1 MQLTQENYRFQ
12 KIITAVS
19 VSLFLL
25 KAIAWSLTQSVSILT
40 DTLESVVN
48 LATGFF
54 GLYSLYLSSL
64 PKDRN
69 HPYGHGKI
77 EFISAGVEGGLIA
90 SAGIFILYQSLLSY
104 WRPAELSRLD
114 WGIGL
119 VTLTAIVNYYIGYLA
134 VKKGKK
140 NHSLAL
146 VASGEHL
153 KTDTYSTLGVIA
165 GLAVITFSEKY
176 WLDSVVAFC
185 LGLFIIFTGF
195 RILRSSIAGIMDE
208 ADDELLARIAI
219 ILQNNRRENWVD
231 IHNLRII
238 KYGGSLHIDCHLTL
252 PWYFN
257 VREAHQEIH
266 LLEELIRFHLGE
278 NVEMFIHADYC
289 YPFSCMLCNKKDCAA
304 RTQPLKASIQWDVT
318 NLYHNKKHR
327 LLEE

>member
-1 MQLTQENYRFQ
+1 VQLNQENYRFQ
-12 KIITAVS
+12 KIITAFS
-19 VSLFLL
+19 VFLFLL
-25 KAIAWSLTQSVSILT
+25 KLLAWRLTQSVTIFT
-40 DTLESVVN
+40 DALESVVN
-48 LATGFF
+48 LATGFL
-54 GLYSLYLSSL
+54 GLYSLYLSAL

-104 WRPAELSRLD
+104 WRPVQLNRLD

-119 VTLTAIVNYYIGYLA
+119 VTFTAVVNYYIGHLA
-134 VKKGKK
+134 VKKGEK
-140 NHSLAL
+140 NHCLAL
-146 VASGEHL
+146 VASGQHL

-165 GLAVITFSEKY
+165 GLAVITFSGKY
-176 WLDSVVAFC
+176 WLDSVFAFC

-208 ADDELLARIAI
+208 ADDELLARIAS
-219 ILQNNRRENWVD
+219 ILQNSRKENWVD

-257 VREAHQEIH
+257 VQQAHQEIH
-266 LLEELIRFHLGE
+266 LLEEIIKSHLGE
-278 NVEMFIHADYC
+278 NIEMFIHADYC
-289 YPFSCMLCNKKDCAA
+289 YSFSCALCSKKDCPA
-304 RTQPLKASIQWDVT
+304 RTQPLKNLLEWDVI
-318 NLYHNKKHR
+318 NLYQNKKHK
-327 LLEE
+327 LPEE